1 MENVFNRKLFRR
13 KDAAR
18 DKLRSM
24 GGIMASSEPLIREA
38 MKTVQAA
45 PQPQVDIQGI
55 MQAQRRRG
63 PMPAQP
69 LPQIAPG
76 MPAMPQPQM
85 PAMASQGGQPQPQP
99 MAQPQPQMQQPQP
112 QPMAQPQPQQPAPR
126 PMNPMQNQRMGFQQ
140 GGRPQDM
147 MAGVP
152 QQYMGAAT
160 GQIPSGS
167 ARGPV
172 DVGQRAGAVVRE
184 RNQALDIE
192 TLSPSDAIQLTSSA
206 MAGEMPVN
214 MRPFTADN
222 AGSEANAEMLNNR
235 VQHIGNTMRNPGL
248 SGEQK
253 SREMIAAMGGNAAAD
268 DVQSELAKS
277 AEKTFGKKLDREA
290 NIDAMNQ
297 AITGFAIAA
306 GTSPRATQN
315 IANGMLAG
323 LKEMKDTEQGRI
335 DTENAMRAAAARRS
349 GGSSSGGDRVTAETR
364 RDIIRNVTTNP
375 GNYGINAHA
384 LSREEFGR
392 EVNSVV
398 DAILGGQTA
407 TGGDPGAGGQTR
419 MEQIT
424 AVDAAGNEFY
434 STDGVNFVDKDGNP
448 YVPPENTG

>member
-99 MAQPQPQMQQPQP
+99 QPPAQPPAQPQMQQPQP

-147 MAGVP
+147 MAAVP
-152 QQYMGAAT
+152 REYMGAAT

-172 DVGQRAGAVVRE
+172 DVGQRAGAAVRE

-192 TLSPSDAIQLTSSA
+192 TLSPSDAIQLTSAA

-222 AGSEANAEMLNNR
+222 AGSEADAEMLNNR
-235 VQHIGNTMRNPGL
+235 VQHIGATMRNPGL

-253 SREMIAAMGGNAAAD
+253 SRELIAAMGGNANAE
-268 DVQSELAKS
+268 DVQGELAS
-277 AEKTFGKKLDREA
+277 STERTFGKKIDRET

-323 LKEMKDTEQGRI
+323 LKEMKDTEEGRI
-335 DTENAMRAAAARRS
+335 ATENAMRAAAARRS
-349 GGSSSGGDRVTAETR
+349 GGSSSGGDRVSAETR

-375 GNYGINAHA
+375 GNYGINAYDM
-384 LSREEFGR
+384 SPQEFGQA
-392 EVNSVV
+392 VNSVA

-407 TGGDPGAGGQTR
+407 TGADPAAGGQTR
-419 MEQIT
+419 MEQEMENPETGQVI
-424 AVDAAGNEFY
+424 VFR
-434 STDGVNFVDKDGNP
+434 DGQWVDKVSGNP
-448 YVPPENTG
+448 V

>member
-76 MPAMPQPQM
+76 MPQM
-85 PAMASQGGQPQPQP
+85 PAMASQGG
-99 MAQPQPQMQQPQP
+99 QPQPQMQQPQP

-147 MAGVP
+147 MAAVP
-152 QQYMGAAT
+152 QEYMGAAM

-172 DVGQRAGAVVRE
+172 DVGQRAGAVVRQ

-192 TLSPSDAIQLTSSA
+192 TLSPSEAIQLTSSA

-214 MRPFTADN
+214 MRPFTAET
-222 AGSEANAEMLNNR
+222 AGSQENADMLNNR
-235 VQHIGNTMRNPGL
+235 VQHIGATMRNPGL
-248 SGEQK
+248 SGEQR
-253 SREMIAAMGGNAAAD
+253 SRELIAAMGGNANAE
-268 DVQSELAKS
+268 DVQGELAS
-277 AEKTFGKKLDREA
+277 STERTFGKKIDREA

-323 LKEMKDTEQGRI
+323 LSEMKDTEEGRI
-335 DTENAMRAAAARRS
+335 AAENARRAAAARRS
-349 GGSSSGGDRVTAETR
+349 SGSSSGGDRVSAETR

-375 GNYGINAHA
+375 GNYGINAYDM
-384 LSREEFGR
+384 SPQEFGQA
-392 EVNSVV
+392 VNSVA

-407 TGGDPGAGGQTR
+407 TGADPAAGAQTR
-419 MEQIT
+419 MEQEMENPETGQVI
-424 AVDAAGNEFY
+424 VFR
-434 STDGVNFVDKDGNP
+434 DGQWVDKVSGNP
-448 YVPPENTG
+448 V

>member
-45 PQPQVDIQGI
+45 PQPRVDIQGI

-112 QPMAQPQPQQPAPR
+112 QPMAQPQPQPQPMAQPQPQQPAPR

-160 GQIPSGS
+160 GQVPM
-167 ARGPV
+167 V
-172 DVGQRAGAVVRE
+172 DVAQRAGATVRQQ
-184 RNQALDIE
+184 NQALDLE
-192 TLSPSDAIQLTSSA
+192 TLSPSDAIQLTSAA

-222 AGSEANAEMLNNR
+222 AGSEADAEMLNNR
-235 VQHIGNTMRNPGL
+235 VQHIGNTMRNPDL

-253 SREMIAAMGGNAAAD
+253 GRELIAAMGGNAGAE
-268 DVQSELAKS
+268 DVRSELAKS
-277 AEKTFGKKLDREA
+277 TEKTFGKKLDREA

-323 LKEMKDTEQGRI
+323 LKEMKDTEQGRV
-335 DTENAMRAAAARRS
+335 DTENARKAAAARRS
-349 GGSSSGGDRVTAETR
+349 GSSSGGDRVSAETR

-375 GNYGINAHA
+375 GNYGINAYDM
-384 LSREEFGR
+384 SPQEFGQA
-392 EVNSVV
+392 VNSVA

-407 TGGDPGAGGQTR
+407 TGADPAAGGQTR
-419 MEQIT
+419 MEQEMENPETGQVI
-424 AVDAAGNEFY
+424 VFR
-434 STDGVNFVDKDGNP
+434 DGQWVDKVSGNP
-448 YVPPENTG
+448 V